1 MYRQTKNGLGKHWD
15 FIIVDIFALEL
26 SLFLA
31 YLIRNGGALP
41 MMDSLYRNL
50 ILFLPLLHIVVAFV
64 FGNYSGILRRGYL
77 KELSAVLVHCLLMA
91 GFLLLYFFIVQSTDQ
106 YSRAVLILTG
116 TFSFVSMYV
125 GRLVLR
131 YLIKHMEETSISLPY
146 MLVVTQAAQAE
157 SVVQELK
164 RISYNRFR
172 LSGVV
177 YTDQTVPAGS
187 MVLDVPWWRIY
198 PLMVSICANKW
209 WMRFSLP

>member
-77 KELSAVLVHCLLMA
+77 KELSAVLVHC
-91 GFLLLYFFIVQSTDQ
+91 F
-106 YSRAVLILTG
+106 
-116 TFSFVSMYV
+116 
-125 GRLVLR
+125 
-131 YLIKHMEETSISLPY
+131 TS
-146 MLVVTQAAQAE
+146 
-157 SVVQELK
+157 
-164 RISYNRFR
+164 
-172 LSGVV
+172 
-177 YTDQTVPAGS
+177 
-187 MVLDVPWWRIY
+187 
-198 PLMVSICANKW
+198 
-209 WMRFSLP
+209 